1 MEASLFGN
9 EGIKSVA
16 CGSDEAGRGPL
27 AGPVVAA
34 AVILPEGFPLDI
46 LDDSKKLSERKR
58 KEAERI
64 IKEKAIWAVA
74 SVSHKDID
82 RINILNASML
92 AMRKAYEKVRKIMQ
106 PDILLVDGNRKPD
119 VDIPCSAIVKGDS
132 KVPEIM
138 AASILAKCERDRLME
153 LAARKWPAYGYDRHK
168 GYPTKAHVKAIEENG
183 PSPIERMSFHVG
195 GEKERE
201 LF

>member
-46 LDDSKKLSERKR
+46 LADSTKLSERKR

-92 AMRKAYEKVRKIMQ
+92 AMRKAYEKVRKIRQ

>member
-1 MEASLFGN
+1 
-9 EGIKSVA
+9 
-16 CGSDEAGRGPL
+16 
-27 AGPVVAA
+27 
-34 AVILPEGFPLDI
+34 
-46 LDDSKKLSERKR
+46 
-58 KEAERI
+58 
-64 IKEKAIWAVA
+64 
-74 SVSHKDID
+74 
-82 RINILNASML
+82 
-92 AMRKAYEKVRKIMQ
+92 MQ

-195 GEKERE
+195 GKKERE

>member
-9 EGIKSVA
+9 EGIKSIA

-34 AVILPEGFPLDI
+34 TVILPEGFPLDI

>member
-9 EGIKSVA
+9 EGIKSIA

-195 GEKERE
+195 GKKERE

>member
-9 EGIKSVA
+9 EGIKSIA
-16 CGSDEAGRGPL
+16 CGSDEAGRGTL

-58 KEAERI
+58 KEAERV

-92 AMRKAYEKVRKIMQ
+92 AMRKAYEKVRKIRQ

>member
-1 MEASLFGN
+1 MEASLFD
-9 EGIKSVA
+9 EEEMKSIV

-34 AVILPEGFPLDI
+34 AVILPGTFPVEI
-46 LDDSKKLSERKR
+46 LADSKKLSEKKR

-64 IKEKAIWAVA
+64 IKEKAVWAVS
-74 SVSHKDID
+74 SVSHRTID

-92 AMRKAYEKVRKIMQ
+92 AMKKAYETVRKKMQ
-106 PDILLVDGNRKPD
+106 PDILLVDGNRTPD
-119 VDIPCSAIVKGDS
+119 VDIPCQAIVKGDG
-132 KVPEIM
+132 KIPEIM

-153 LAARKWPAYGYDRHK
+153 LADRKWPEYGYGKHK
-168 GYPTKAHVKAIEENG
+168 GYPTKAHMEAIIKNG
-183 PSPIERMSFHVG
+183 PSPIERMSFHIKDD
-195 GEKERE
+195 GEKD

>member
-9 EGIKSVA
+9 EGIKSIA

-82 RINILNASML
+82 RINTLNASML

>member
-92 AMRKAYEKVRKIMQ
+92 AMRKAYEKVRKIRQ

-168 GYPTKAHVKAIEENG
+168 GYPTKAHVKAIEEHG

>member
-9 EGIKSVA
+9 EGIKSIA

-46 LDDSKKLSERKR
+46 LDDSKKLNERKR
-58 KEAERI
+58 KEAERV

-92 AMRKAYEKVRKIMQ
+92 AMRKAYEKVRKIRQ

>member
-9 EGIKSVA
+9 EGIKSIA